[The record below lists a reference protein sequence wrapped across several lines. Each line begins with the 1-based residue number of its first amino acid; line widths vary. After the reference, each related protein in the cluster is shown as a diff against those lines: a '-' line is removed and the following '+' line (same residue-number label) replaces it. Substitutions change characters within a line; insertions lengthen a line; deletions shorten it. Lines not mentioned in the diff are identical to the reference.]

1 MRAKVN
7 LIPFNDWEGSGF
19 RRPPLA
25 RILAFQAILLE
36 HGITATV
43 RWSKGEDI
51 GAACG
56 QLNERVAV

>member
-1 MRAKVN
+1 V
-7 LIPFNDWEGSGF
+7 
-19 RRPPLA
+19 
-25 RILAFQAILLE
+25 LE

-56 QLNERVAV
+56 QLNERVAG